1 MPSDPLILRHDDY
14 MKRKTIRSLTILPAA
29 FLLQLYLVQLSF
41 AVTEA
46 PACGE
51 LVKNECTTCHFETRI
66 CQKVKK
72 RKGKGSWKRTIT
84 SMVRHGADIGKEE
97 QKRLLNCLSKPDS
110 EVLELCGMKK

>member
-1 MPSDPLILRHDDY
+1 
-14 MKRKTIRSLTILPAA
+14 MKRKTSRSLTILSVF
-29 FLLQLYLVQLSF
+29 FLLQFTF
-41 AVTEA
+41 ALPSPAVAAA

-51 LVKNECTTCHFETRI
+51 LVKSKCTTCHYETRI

-84 SMVRHGADIGKEE
+84 SMIRHDAVIGKAE
-97 QKRLLNCLSKPDS
+97 QKRLLTCLSKPDS

>member
-1 MPSDPLILRHDDY
+1 
-14 MKRKTIRSLTILPAA
+14 MKQKTRRFLTILPAA

-41 AVTEA
+41 AVTAA

-51 LVKNECTTCHFETRI
+51 LVKNKCTSCHFETRI

-72 RKGKGSWKRTIT
+72 GKGKGSWKRSIT
-84 SMVRHGADIGKEE
+84 SMVRHGAVIDKDD
-97 QKRLLNCLSKPDS
+97 QKRLLSCLSKPDS